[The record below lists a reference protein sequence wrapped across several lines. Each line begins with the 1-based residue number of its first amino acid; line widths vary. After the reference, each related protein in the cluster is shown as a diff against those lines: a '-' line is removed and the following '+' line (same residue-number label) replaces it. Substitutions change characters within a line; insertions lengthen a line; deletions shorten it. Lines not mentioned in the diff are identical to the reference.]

1 MHAYTSQNSVFDSP
15 VTNLLSVLTV
25 LIEVLSC
32 AHGGG
37 GGGGGGGLN
46 DFKFGTSVG
55 HFLNDSASMAV
66 KGLIMTSC

>member
-1 MHAYTSQNSVFDSP
+1 M
-15 VTNLLSVLTV
+15 LMR
-25 LIEVLSC
+25 
-32 AHGGG
+32 
-37 GGGGGGGLN
+37 GGGGGGLN